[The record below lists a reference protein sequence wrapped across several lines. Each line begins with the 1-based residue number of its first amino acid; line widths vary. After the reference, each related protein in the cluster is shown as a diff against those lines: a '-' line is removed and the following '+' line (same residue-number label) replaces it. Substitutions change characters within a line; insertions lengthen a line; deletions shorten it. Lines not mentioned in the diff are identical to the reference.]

1 MEIVFDQPTSEGVQ
15 AAYEVARQWLPAF
28 VAGKRAEEHLYAP
41 GVSTWHNIGEWEAP
55 IHTTPSRTRRV
66 NAGAVLGIDEVKCT
80 VFDGGFVLQA
90 VTIGTSADGRP
101 VRVPTVLI
109 VTVTNGQIARFEEYA
124 DSAASKALFGEEV
137 DAIRDEHAN
146 FTSE

>member
-1 MEIVFDQPTSEGVQ
+1 M
-15 AAYEVARQWLPAF
+15 
-28 VAGKRAEEHLYAP
+28 
-41 GVSTWHNIGEWEAP
+41 
-55 IHTTPSRTRRV
+55 
-66 NAGAVLGIDEVKCT
+66 
-80 VFDGGFVLQA
+80 QA
-90 VTIGTSADGRP
+90 VTIGTSADGQP

-124 DSAASKALFGEEV
+124 DSTASKALFGEEV

>member
-1 MEIVFDQPTSEGVQ
+1 
-15 AAYEVARQWLPAF
+15 
-28 VAGKRAEEHLYAP
+28 
-41 GVSTWHNIGEWEAP
+41 
-55 IHTTPSRTRRV
+55 
-66 NAGAVLGIDEVKCT
+66 
-80 VFDGGFVLQA
+80 
-90 VTIGTSADGRP
+90 

-124 DSAASKALFGEEV
+124 DSTASKALFGEEV

>member
-1 MEIVFDQPTSEGVQ
+1 MELAQPDPAGVQ
-15 AAYEVARQWLPAF
+15 MAWEVARAWLPEF
-28 VAGKRAEEHLYAP
+28 VAGRRAAEHLYAP

-66 NAGAVLGIDEVKCT
+66 NAGAVLGIDEVKCK

-90 VTIGTSADGRP
+90 VTLGTSADGQP

-109 VTVTNGQIARFEEYA
+109 VTVVDGQITRFEEYA

-146 FTSE
+146 FESE